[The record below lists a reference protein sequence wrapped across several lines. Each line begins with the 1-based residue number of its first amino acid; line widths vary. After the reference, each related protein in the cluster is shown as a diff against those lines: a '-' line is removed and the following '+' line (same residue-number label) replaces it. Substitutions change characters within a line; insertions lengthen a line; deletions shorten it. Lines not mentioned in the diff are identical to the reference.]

1 MSRNLLQGGSR
12 SIQLRQPPKSAL
24 IFGLALARRTIGF
37 RPARIIHTR
46 RWFVRENRGLS
57 CAVLIGNNRLMLQ
70 LPKLYAITDCQMSN
84 CTHEEIVHML
94 LAGGAQLIQL
104 RDKDA
109 SARELLDAAR
119 KCLPITRAAKAKLI
133 INDRVDVALTAD
145 ADGVHLGQDDLAVE
159 EAREILGEEKII
171 GVSTHS
177 LVQFCA
183 ALETSANYI
192 AVGPIFPTKTKE
204 NPSPVVGLE
213 FVREAKKLA
222 DRPLAAIG
230 GITVERAP
238 EVIAAGADSVAVISA
253 LYPFAEIQDFF
264 AKPDITGRVRA
275 FLDVLSK

>member
-1 MSRNLLQGGSR
+1 MS
-12 SIQLRQPPKSAL
+12 
-24 IFGLALARRTIGF
+24 
-37 RPARIIHTR
+37 
-46 RWFVRENRGLS
+46 
-57 CAVLIGNNRLMLQ
+57 NNRRMLQ
-70 LPKLYAITDCQMSN
+70 LPKLYTITDCQMSN
-84 CTHEEIVHML
+84 CTHEEIVQML
-94 LAGGAQLIQL
+94 LAGGAKFIQL

-109 SARELLDAAR
+109 TAKELLDATR
-119 KCLPITRAAKAKLI
+119 KCLLITRAAGARLI

-177 LVQFCA
+177 LDQFRA

-192 AVGPIFPTKTKE
+192 AVGPVFPTKTKE
-204 NPSPVVGLE
+204 NADPAVGLE
-213 FVREAKKLA
+213 LVREAKKLA
-222 DRPLAAIG
+222 DRPIVAIG

-253 LYPFAEIQDFF
+253 LYPFAEISDFF

-275 FLDVLSK
+275 FLEALQN